1 MLLCAPLLLFHDCP
15 FRAVVITSSDFF
27 CHRNI
32 WFCHC
37 NRYGNT
43 SHISCKF
50 LYLPLLSNSWL
61 IWGMDTCL
69 GQHKGFVRD
78 CRYHTFNLLQVIT
91 SCWNYGSCHRLFLNY
106 EMNPTACSFINVIAD
121 IIIYIFR
128 ISNINGELTECHDL
142 KWQAERFVFDVKN
155 AIEHMSKA
163 AAFM

>member
-1 MLLCAPLLLFHDCP
+1 MQQDNTKYNCKTMSRSL
-15 FRAVVITSSDFF
+15 RGYGYF

-91 SCWNYGSCHRLFLNY
+91 SCWNYGS
-106 EMNPTACSFINVIAD
+106 FINVIAD